1 MFKVGD
7 SIKIIK
13 TKMVND
19 GILVINDRYIRLWSV
34 YGKVKNQQEDEKGT
48 KSFIVTFDSWKELL
62 DNGDGVYKEA
72 TNECGLNIVM
82 SEKGEIFDSDGKVVV
97 WCEKHLPWKEIE
109 EGETYKIKPNS
120 RLCKEVLEW
129 VEYKSKAEL
138 KIDPNELTAM
148 VEHTNIAQGLLLAVV
163 VPLVNGKRV
172 TERGWELFENNY
184 SDQLNI
190 DDGIEEL

>member
-7 SIKIIK
+7 SIKITK

-72 TNECGLNIVM
+72 TNECELNIIM

-109 EGETYKIKPNS
+109 EGKTYKIKPNS

-190 DDGIEEL
+190 DDSIEEL

>member
-7 SIKIIK
+7 SIKITK

-48 KSFIVTFDSWKELL
+48 KSFIVTFDNWKELL
-62 DNGDGVYKEA
+62 NNGDGAYKEA

-109 EGETYKIKPNS
+109 EGEIYKIKPNS

-138 KIDPNELTAM
+138 KIDPNELTVM

-163 VPLVNGKRV
+163 VPLVNGKKI

-190 DDGIEEL
+190 DDSIEEL